1 MAVLFPVVPDLCLGC
16 SGLSIERIGVGRS
29 GVRSGKRKVMK
40 IECYAAS
47 LTQEGRKINEDAWL
61 ILRGDPLCVALCDGA
76 GDARRAAKRALQT
89 FEKFFKQAKREE
101 IAAFPTWSRWV
112 KLLDSSLLGG
122 DQSTF
127 IAIAVLEERIFG
139 ACVGDSRLY
148 RVTRDGEISIPSE
161 GAVKFRLG
169 SGRVQP
175 FPIFLPIN
183 RGDLLLLMS
192 DGAWT
197 PLNLYSLKKVV
208 IRSATGHFSEL
219 ASNILEAAG
228 KAGRAD
234 DMTVIALKVH

>member
-1 MAVLFPVVPDLCLGC
+1 M
-16 SGLSIERIGVGRS
+16 R
-29 GVRSGKRKVMK
+29 

-47 LTQEGRKINEDAWL
+47 LTQEGRKVNEDAWIL
-61 ILRGDPLCVALCDGA
+61 LRGDPLCAALCDGA

-89 FEKFFKQAKREE
+89 FEKYYKQAKLEE
-101 IAAFPTWSRWV
+101 IAVFPTWSRWV

-127 IAIAVLEERIFG
+127 IAIAVLEGKIVG
-139 ACVGDSRLY
+139 TCVGDSRLY
-148 RVTRDGEISIPSE
+148 QVTRDGKISIPSE
-161 GAVKFRLG
+161 RASKFRLG

-175 FPIFLPIN
+175 FPIHLPIN

-197 PLNLYSLKKVV
+197 PLNLYALKKVLT
-208 IRSATGHFSEL
+208 RSATRHFSEL
-219 ASNILEAAG
+219 SSSILEEAG

-234 DMTVIALKVH
+234 DMTVITLKVI